1 MRLLF
6 QGDSIT
12 DAGRDRV
19 DPHRLGNGYPN
30 FTAELINTK
39 FSDINWEFI
48 NLGISGNRV
57 IDLVDRRQKDFIDIQ
72 PDIVSVLIGVND
84 TWRAFDNNDPTT
96 AEKFEA
102 NYRLL
107 LEDIK
112 KNTNAKII
120 MIEPF
125 LLHNEPNKDKWRSDL
140 NPKIDAVRRLAREF
154 ADIFIP
160 MDGIFAAACID
171 NPPEYWAADGV
182 HPTKEGA
189 KFIAENYLD
198 ALSKLLNR

>member
-12 DAGRDRV
+12 DAGRDYT
-19 DPHRLGNGYPN
+19 DPHRLGNGYPR
-30 FTAELINTK
+30 FAAELIKNK
-39 FSDINWEFI
+39 FSDIQWEFI

-57 IDLVDRRQKDFIDIQ
+57 CNLVDRRQNDFIDIK
-72 PDIVSVLIGVND
+72 PDIVSILIGIND
-84 TWRAFDNNDPTT
+84 TWRAFDRNDPTT

-112 KNTNAKII
+112 NNTNAKII
-120 MIEPF
+120 IIEPF
-125 LLHNEPNKDKWRSDL
+125 LLHNEPEKDKWRGDL

-154 ADIFIP
+154 ADAYIP
-160 MDGIFAAACID
+160 MDGFFAAASID
-171 NPPEYWAADGV
+171 NPPAYWASDGV
-182 HPTKEGA
+182 HPSLEGA
-189 KFIAENYLD
+189 NFIAGHYLD
-198 ALSKLLNR
+198 AVSKLIK